1 MYRHFFKRFF
11 DIVLSLIGITV
22 ALLPMIIIAILI
34 KIDSKGP
41 IIFKQQRIGRN
52 GKVFNIYKFR
62 SMCVGAEKKGSGV
75 YSGKGDARVTRIGKI
90 LRATSLDE
98 IPQFFNLLKGD
109 MSFIGPRPPLTYHP
123 WKWEEY
129 TDEQKRMFEVR
140 PGITGWAQVNGR
152 KGVEWNRRIELN
164 VWYVDNLSLWL
175 DIKIIFKTIG
185 KVFSNADNANTKAT
199 VVKAPEQVAETA
211 VQEVCEVKEENTVA
225 GSEIA
230 EVAVCENPEV
240 NSNDTE
246 ACGKLAEVAVTEA
259 EEKDV

>member
-1 MYRHFFKRFF
+1 M
-11 DIVLSLIGITV
+11 L
-22 ALLPMIIIAILI
+22 IIAILI

-41 IIFKQQRIGRN
+41 VIFKQQRIGKN

-62 SMCVGAEKKGSGV
+62 SMCVGAENKGSGV

-123 WKWEEY
+123 WPYEEY
-129 TDEQKRMFEVR
+129 TDEQKKMFNVR

-164 VWYVDNLSLWL
+164 VWYVEHVSLWL

-185 KVFSNADNANTKAT
+185 KVFSNADNANTTAT
-199 VVKAPEQVAETA
+199 VVKSPSEQTA
-211 VQEVCEVKEENTVA
+211 VDVAPIENTA
-225 GSEIA
+225 CETESEQ
-230 EVAVCENPEV
+230 
-240 NSNDTE
+240 
-246 ACGKLAEVAVTEA
+246 LLEVAVTEA
-259 EEKDV
+259 LESADAGNQDLVVNANTEEQENKF